1 MRLFTNSTVWD
12 ISHPVS
18 VSGPYIT
25 TNSTVYYINDNQ
37 LIEYLNIGSLK
48 KQQPYTQQLQI
59 DKIINI
65 GSNLIIRYN
74 NTIRIINLEH
84 KFDDQSLTFT
94 DEFHLLSFQKG
105 DFSFITIILKSQV
118 IILKYENDIFVDRYN
133 LFLSNIKHLSLL
145 SENEVVAMHDN
156 KADLIYVNLSTSKVS
171 HFDLSSFIKFKTAFL
186 NYRKDLIN
194 SIYCYSNNIIIEK
207 HNTLINVKFTKNL
220 KNPFTLNNIEKLKQG
235 YQINIT
241 FPFIFIVYED
251 TVEVRSIENFTL
263 LQKFSSQDIRYLY
276 HENSILRI
284 ITDESVK
291 EYKLCNIETLI
302 EYLENDIDNAI
313 LMIETFTPF
322 TNFIQLRK
330 FKLKKAISL
339 LSTCF
344 TDAIDIMIDYL
355 AAPVFV
361 FSHLPT
367 TVKQLFQLDELIDE
381 NQKNLINDLIRYLT
395 DSRWKLIR
403 LRNEKY
409 TEFNVNGREISLDVY
424 KSDDGFNLDENLKLL
439 DNHLFKCYLLIN
451 RKMIIPFLRR
461 NTFCDSDLV
470 EESCK
475 RLHLNE
481 QLVVFYSMK
490 KSYEKCIE
498 ILDDHEKLIEFFQKL
513 IQLNNPPIDLIFNYK
528 SILLEGN
535 NFRRIFIND
544 DLDYTNIDCNV
555 ILENITNAQLD
566 LYKTEYLEYLVFTL
580 NVHKPEII
588 NDLFDVYFN
597 DIKLNFEKIQ
607 KLYEIGIF
615 NSNQL
620 LKRLRSMPESIEA
633 KKLMIQPLLKL
644 RRYDD
649 ILSIFINDLEDV
661 NGSVEFCLKIRNL
674 KNDSLCRGLIF
685 KTIDLCLINKDHH
698 SIINYI
704 LNNPDLDFIN
714 FEEILLKLPKDISM
728 NLMSKFLVMNLKNL
742 NSVNNNIIIKNEV
755 LKVNLIDSQ
764 LNKINLEKK
773 MTKLTQNS
781 TCLKCNKP
789 FNKSEILCF
798 LPNGNIIH
806 YKCSRQ

>member
-94 DEFHLLSFQKG
+94 DQFHLLSFQKG
-105 DFSFITIILKSQV
+105 NFSFIIIILKSQV

-194 SIYCYSNNIIIEK
+194 SIYCYNNNIIIEK

-276 HENSILRI
+276 YENSILRI

-367 TVKQLFQLDELIDE
+367 IVKQLFQLDELIDE